1 MKIAFVILV
10 GSLTLAETI
19 FEYMPHMY
27 GDDGRRKE
35 DERNILD
42 DTCQGVNVT
51 EVFLNADPEM
61 KLSLQG
67 QITIL
72 FKIAPHYLYLDQI
85 AM

>member
-1 MKIAFVILV
+1 MKIALVILV
-10 GSLTLAETI
+10 GSLTFAETI

-27 GDDGRRKE
+27 GDGKRKE

-51 EVFLNADPEM
+51 GVFLNADPEM
-61 KLSLQG
+61 SLSLQG
-67 QITIL
+67 EITIL